1 MKRFLLLLVKEEKAL
16 FSSPIAY
23 VLITVFLLIM
33 GYSFTLAL
41 FISHA
46 MTLVHLF
53 FQIFVLLLL
62 MVPIITMRRCPTT
75 SPSFPPSAKSAAS
88 ART

>member
-1 MKRFLLLLVKEEKAL
+1 MFVFAAGFVILWLKEEKAL

-41 FISHA
+41 FVSHF
-46 MTLVHLF
+46 LLPF
-53 FQIFVLLLL
+53 FL
-62 MVPIITMRRCPTT
+62 
-75 SPSFPPSAKSAAS
+75 
-88 ART
+88 